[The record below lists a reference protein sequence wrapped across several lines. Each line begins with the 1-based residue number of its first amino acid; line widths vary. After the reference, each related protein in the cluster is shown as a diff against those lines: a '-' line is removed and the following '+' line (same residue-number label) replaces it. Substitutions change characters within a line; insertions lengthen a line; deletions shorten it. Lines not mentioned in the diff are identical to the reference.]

1 MWCCFYNI
9 IPPLFT
15 RNGDS
20 YAEARQYYSVS
31 DGDEANSVSSSF
43 LFAFLMRCIFNEL
56 MVIQML
62 I

>member
-9 IPPLFT
+9 IPLLFT

-31 DGDEANSVSSSF
+31 DGGTGQRTLGMGRLIIPICF
-43 LFAFLMRCIFNEL
+43 FNAL
-56 MVIQML
+56 HL
-62 I
+62 